1 MSYKRILLK
10 LSGEALM
17 GNQAHSIDPVLLTR
31 VAREIKTVVESGVQ
45 PAIVIGGGNIL
56 RGTSAL
62 GKMMNRVTAD
72 YIGMLATV
80 INALA
85 LADTLKSLGVNALV
99 QSAIEMPRLCELTNP
114 LRAGEHLERGGVV
127 IFGGGTGTPFFTTDT
142 TAALRAG
149 EIRADAV
156 MKATKVDGVYS
167 SDPKKHPN
175 AKRFDTITFNEVI
188 RLQLEVM
195 DLTAI
200 TLCRENNLPI
210 VVFNMTSPGTIE
222 RVLRGEAVCT
232 TVVPE

>member
-127 IFGGGTGTPFFTTDT
+127 IFGGGTGNPFFTTDT
-142 TAALRAG
+142 TAALRAV

-210 VVFNMTSPGTIE
+210 VVFNMTTPGTIE